1 MKNYKMFTIS
11 TIPFNVDQL
20 SGQLWNLDI
29 EGITEEENF
38 LIVYSTD
45 ESFVAKEKVEDVL
58 KKLQNE
64 NFIESYIIEESTLE
78 EINWNEE
85 WERNLKPI
93 RISDKILIKQS
104 FNKVENDSCDIV
116 ITIDPKMSFGTG
128 EHETTKLVLQLLEEI
143 PLQKKSVLDVGS
155 GTAILAIAAAK
166 LGAEKVLAFDNDEWC
181 FENGIENVKTN
192 HVENIVELRLC
203 ELNNIHE
210 NNFDLILANI
220 NRNILLEIPDD
231 ISKKVEKNGFLI
243 LSGLLTSDEEAVKK
257 EYIKKGF
264 RFIQS
269 KRMNEWIALKF
280 SKQIN

>member
-1 MKNYKMFTIS
+1 M
-11 TIPFNVDQL
+11 
-20 SGQLWNLDI
+20 G
-29 EGITEEENF
+29 
-38 LIVYSTD
+38 
-45 ESFVAKEKVEDVL
+45 
-58 KKLQNE
+58 KK
-64 NFIESYIIEESTLE
+64 F
-78 EINWNEE
+78 
-85 WERNLKPI
+85 KPI

-192 HVENIVELRLC
+192 DVENIVEVRLC

>member
-192 HVENIVELRLC
+192 DVENIVEVRLC